1 MARLAFSARIAFD
14 ISQKSR
20 ENNSIQC
27 DEYYNKYKDKQIGL
41 MKFIFENIKIQQF
54 IRLYRFHRLNNV
66 VFFLKG
72 FWKETFSFLLRNIKL
87 LRGRGNLRQ
96 SNYLLSA

>member
-1 MARLAFSARIAFD
+1 MVSLTKARMGRLILFGLSCPLGLFCSD
-14 ISQKSR
+14 CFGISQKSR

-41 MKFIFENIKIQQF
+41 IKFNFEDIEIQQF

-66 VFFLKG
+66 VVFLKD
-72 FWKETFSFLLRNIKL
+72 F
-87 LRGRGNLRQ
+87 
-96 SNYLLSA
+96 

>member
-1 MARLAFSARIAFD
+1 LAFSARMARLAFSARIAFD

-41 MKFIFENIKIQQF
+41 MKFIFENIEIQQF
-54 IRLYRFHRLNNV
+54 IRLYPFHRLNNV
-66 VFFLKG
+66 VDFLKDV
-72 FWKETFSFLLRNIKL
+72 
-87 LRGRGNLRQ
+87 
-96 SNYLLSA
+96 